1 MSALLTI
8 RNDGP
13 DDAIIVLGGKPNDPN
28 ANARRLGAGQ
38 EIRIGTSVPVAFGAA
53 KPLTREEIAMHNGI
67 ALDQLEDRTPGR
79 FVEE

>member
-1 MSALLTI
+1 MTAMLTI

-13 DDAIIVLGGKPNDPN
+13 DDAIIVFGGNPKNVH
-28 ANARRLGAGQ
+28 ASARRLGAG
-38 EIRIGTSVPVAFGAA
+38 EEVRICANVPVAFGAA

-67 ALDQLEDRTPGR
+67 PLEQVPDRETGR